1 MINEHIE
8 LGVINTLKID
18 RKTEPGI
25 FLIAKD
31 EEVVLLPNAYV
42 TEDMEIGQE
51 IDVFIY
57 TDSQDRFVATTETPY
72 GMKDQFAV
80 LQVVDTVAF
89 GAFVDWGLPK
99 DLFVPKNK
107 QKTPFKVG
115 DRRVVRILEDE
126 ETERLIGVEKITS
139 FLLDN
144 TRELTKNQEVD
155 LLLFAKTPLGYKVI
169 IDDTYEGMIYDNEI
183 FTKVNVGDQV
193 KGYIKTV
200 RADKKV
206 DVALQP
212 IGKKNTQELNID
224 KILSLL
230 NQNDG
235 EIPYNYKSDPEII
248 KEVFGISKKA
258 YKRALTSLV
267 EGKKIE
273 VLEDGVKTIS

>member
-25 FLIAKD
+25 FLIAED

-42 TEDMEIGQE
+42 TKDMEIGQE

-57 TDSQDRFVATTETPY
+57 TDSQDRFVATTEIPY

-267 EGKKIE
+267 EGKKVE

>member
-25 FLIAKD
+25 FLIAED

-42 TEDMEIGQE
+42 TEDMEVGQE
-51 IDVFIY
+51 LDVFIY
-57 TDSQDRFVATTETPY
+57 TDSEDRFVATTETPY

-107 QKTPFKVG
+107 QKTPFRVG
-115 DRRVVRILEDE
+115 DRRIVRILEDA

-139 FLLDN
+139 FLSDN

-169 IDDTYEGMIYDNEI
+169 INDTYEGMIYDNEI

-200 RADKKV
+200 RPDKKV
-206 DVALQP
+206 DVTLQP
-212 IGKKNTQELNID
+212 IGKKNTEELNTE

-235 EIPYNYKSDPEII
+235 EIPYNYKTDPELV
-248 KEVFGISKKA
+248 KEVFGMSKKA
-258 YKRALTSLV
+258 YKRALTTLV
-267 EGKKIE
+267 NDGSILIEENSIKK
-273 VLEDGVKTIS
+273 L

>member
-25 FLIAKD
+25 YLIAED

-42 TEDMEIGQE
+42 TEDMEVGGE

-57 TDSQDRFVATTETPY
+57 TDSEDRFVATTETPY

-115 DRRVVRILEDE
+115 DKRIVRIIEDS

-139 FLLDN
+139 FLSNKTD
-144 TRELTKNQEVD
+144 ELSTNQEVE
-155 LLLFAKTPLGYKVI
+155 LLLFAKTPLGYKAI
-169 IDDTYEGMIYDNEI
+169 INDTYEGMIYDNEI
-183 FTKVNVGDQV
+183 FTKVNVGDKV
-193 KGYIKTV
+193 KGYIKAV
-200 RADKKV
+200 RKDKKV
-206 DVALQP
+206 DLLLQP
-212 IGKKNTQELNID
+212 IGKRNNKDID
-224 KILSLL
+224 TEKILSLL
-230 NQNDG
+230 AQNDG
-235 EIPYNYKSDPEII
+235 EIPYNYKSDPELI
-248 KEVFGISKKA
+248 KEIFGISKKA
-258 YKRALTSLV
+258 YKRALTTLV
-267 EGKKIE
+267 DNGSISINEKGMKK
-273 VLEDGVKTIS
+273 L